1 MNYLRKKKKQMNIL
15 TVNELNLN
23 TKNNSEAFVQAA
35 EEQYR
40 ARIEA
45 VADGLTVHNA
55 DMPII
60 LISGP
65 SGSGKTTTAM
75 RLATMLE
82 YRGKNVHILSM
93 DNYFLSVD
101 DPRNEADENGNV
113 DLESP
118 KRLDMELLNDHLE
131 KLWKCEEIDVPAFDF
146 SKQHRTLGKNMKRNP
161 GEFVIMEGIHA
172 LNPEITGR
180 IGKHATTVYV
190 SVRTRLENKE
200 GRLLHP
206 SKIRLMR
213 RLMRDKLFRGRPAS
227 GTLDFFANVE
237 RGEKRFIMPYK
248 NSAMYD
254 IDTFISYEAAVYK
267 PLVLPELLA
276 IRGIY
281 EDYAKYADVEK
292 FLTEI
297 DEMDMTKV
305 PLDSLVREFI
315 GGSNYNY

>member
-1 MNYLRKKKKQMNIL
+1 MNIL
-15 TVNELNLN
+15 TLNELNLN
-23 TKNNSEAFVQAA
+23 TKNNAAAFVKYA

-40 ARIEA
+40 ERICA
-45 VADGLTVHNA
+45 VAEGLTVHNA

-65 SGSGKTTTAM
+65 SGSGKTTTAK

-82 YRGKNVHILSM
+82 EKGSAVHILSM
-93 DNYFLSVD
+93 DDYFLSVD
-101 DPRNEADENGNV
+101 DPRNEADEDGNV

-118 KRLDMELLNDHLE
+118 KRLDMELLNEHLE
-131 KLWKCEEIDVPAFDF
+131 KLWRCEEINVPGFDF
-146 SKQHRTLGKNMKRNP
+146 STQRRVESKAKMKRSS

-172 LNPEITGR
+172 LNPEITGH

-190 SVRTRLENKE
+190 SVRTRLEDKN
-200 GRLLHP
+200 GGLLHP

-213 RLMRDKLFRGRPAS
+213 RIMRDKLFRGRPTT

-254 IDTFISYEAAVYK
+254 IDTFISYETAVYK
-267 PLVLPELLA
+267 PLVLEELLKIKDTYA
-276 IRGIY
+276 
-281 EDYAKYADVEK
+281 DYGKYADMEH
-292 FLTEI
+292 FLSET
-297 DEMDMTKV
+297 DSLDMSAV
-305 PLDSLVREFI
+305 PPDSLVREFI
-315 GGSNYNY
+315 GGSNYSY

>member
-1 MNYLRKKKKQMNIL
+1 MNIL
-15 TVNELNLN
+15 TLNELNLN
-23 TKNNSEAFVQAA
+23 TGNNAEAFIKAA
-35 EEQYR
+35 EDQYR
-40 ARIEA
+40 ERICA
-45 VADGLTVHNA
+45 VAEGLTVHNA

-82 YRGKNVHILSM
+82 NKGKKVHILSM
-93 DNYFLSVD
+93 DDYFLSVD

-118 KRLDMELLNDHLE
+118 KRLDMELLNEHLE
-131 KLWKCEEIDVPAFDF
+131 RLWKCEEIDVPSFDF
-146 SKQHRTLGKNMKRNP
+146 SRQHRTSGKKMKRNP

-190 SVRTRLENKE
+190 SVRTRLENKD

-213 RLMRDKLFRGRPAS
+213 RLMRDKLFRGRSAS

-248 NSAMYD
+248 DSAMYD

-276 IRGIY
+276 IKESYR
-281 EDYAKYADVEK
+281 DYSKYADVEE
-292 FLTEI
+292 FLSEI
-297 DEMDMTKV
+297 CEMDMAAV
-305 PLDSLVREFI
+305 PFDSLVREFI